1 MMNKQEMIHDGDRK
15 KSLVHKE
22 GITYFS
28 REGERRFYFILTL
41 VMLLAGIL
49 YKIGVF

>member
-1 MMNKQEMIHDGDRK
+1 MNKQEMAHDKNRK
-15 KSLVHKE
+15 RSLVHKE
-22 GITYFS
+22 GVTYYS

-41 VMLLAGIL
+41 IMLLAGIL